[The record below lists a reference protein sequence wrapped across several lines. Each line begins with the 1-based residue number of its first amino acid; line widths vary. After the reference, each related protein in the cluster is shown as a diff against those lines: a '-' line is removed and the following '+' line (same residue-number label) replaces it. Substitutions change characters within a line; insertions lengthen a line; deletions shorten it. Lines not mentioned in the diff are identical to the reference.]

1 VVYASTLHNADMS
14 WASCANGHA
23 HWGRRGAAG
32 LLVARGGHVLLQLRA
47 GWSHQGGTWSIP
59 GGARERGETSVQAAL
74 REAEEELGLASD
86 AIEIRGS
93 YVATCG
99 GWTYETVL
107 GVPLRALAIANL
119 SESDDH
125 RWVPAAGVADLPL
138 HPAFRS
144 AWNEDGSGLRA
155 FVDAA

>member
-1 VVYASTLHNADMS
+1 MVYACYRHNMGMS

-32 LLVARGGHVLLQLRA
+32 LLVAHGGQVLLQLRA

-59 GGARERGETSVQAAL
+59 GGARERGETSVETAL
-74 REAEEELGLASD
+74 REAEEELGLAGD

-99 GWTYETVL
+99 GWTYETL
-107 GVPLRALAIANL
+107 MGVPLRALEIANL
-119 SESDDH
+119 AESQDH
-125 RWVPAAGVADLPL
+125 RWVPADGVADLPL
-138 HPAFRS
+138 HPAFRA
-144 AWNEDGSGLRA
+144 AWTEDDSGLRA

>member
-1 VVYASTLHNADMS
+1 MS
-14 WASCANGHA
+14 WATCGNGHA

-32 LLVARGGHVLLQLRA
+32 LLVARGGHALLQLRA

-59 GGARERGETSVQAAL
+59 GGAVERGESSVQAAL
-74 REAEEELGLASD
+74 REAEEELGLAADS
-86 AIEIRGS
+86 IEVRGS

-99 GWTYETVL
+99 GWTYETVMA
-107 GVPLRALAIANL
+107 VPLRTLELANL
-119 SESDDH
+119 AESNDH
-125 RWVPAAGVADLPL
+125 RWVPADNVDGLPL

-144 AWNEDGSGLRA
+144 AWSEHASGLRA

>member
-1 VVYASTLHNADMS
+1 MS
-14 WASCANGHA
+14 WATCTNGHT

-32 LLVARGGHVLLQLRA
+32 LLVAEGGRALMQLRA

-59 GGARERGETSVQAAL
+59 GGAKERGEDAVTAAL
-74 REAEEELGLASD
+74 REAEEELGLVGAHVEAS
-86 AIEIRGS
+86 GS

-107 GVPLRALAIANL
+107 AVPRRRLVMINL

-125 RWVPAAGVADLPL
+125 AWVPADEVQALPL
-138 HPAFRS
+138 HPSFRE
-144 AWNEDGSGLRA
+144 AWENPASGLRG
-155 FVDAA
+155 FVAASSGIS